1 MPSRQKECRRDR
13 IERFLH
19 CQLTEQ
25 EERELHRHL
34 EQCDSCRQLLEQTS
48 AEAGWWQQASD
59 YLSPD
64 PWDRDLAS
72 ADGDLGTS
80 DANLASADRSRPGD
94 TQVHLDSEASDP
106 RQTPLFVTQFLDAT
120 DDPRMLGRFGG
131 CEIVGVIG
139 YGGMGIVLKGFDAPL
154 NRYVAIKVLAPHLA
168 TRAPARQRF
177 AREAQA
183 AAAVVHEN
191 VIAIHGVSEARGLP
205 FLVMPYVRGASL
217 QKRLDQQG
225 ALGLAEILRI
235 GMQIASGLAA
245 AHAQGLVHRDIK
257 PANILLDDGVER
269 VTITDFGLARAADDA
284 SLTRTG
290 MIAGTPL
297 FMSPEQAR
305 GEAVDHR
312 SDLFSLGSV
321 LYTICTGV
329 PPFRAE
335 TTYGV
340 LRQITDTAPRP
351 IRDLRAEIPD
361 WLCGIVLRLLAKEP
375 AQRFPSAGEVAQ
387 LLESCLAHVQQPTR
401 IPLPKRAR
409 KFVQTS
415 LPENRPTPPAKRGR
429 LTRFAVWIAAAVL
442 VSTTLLVGT
451 SILLRHETDGDDH
464 APADNQPGDRGAEP
478 TRDAA
483 NPIPATPRWED
494 GVDQELADWHSQA
507 AELEAVADRLWDIEG
522 PLAGTA
528 AGPIQLEQN
537 KEPEE

>member
-1 MPSRQKECRRDR
+1 MGSRIR
-13 IERFLH
+13 
-19 CQLTEQ
+19 
-25 EERELHRHL
+25 
-34 EQCDSCRQLLEQTS
+34 
-48 AEAGWWQQASD
+48 WSD
-59 YLSPD
+59 LD
-64 PWDRDLAS
+64 
-72 ADGDLGTS
+72 TS
-80 DANLASADRSRPGD
+80 DAELVSADRNRPGD
-94 TQVHLDSEASDP
+94 TQLHLDSEATDP
-106 RQTPLFVTQFLDAT
+106 PLTPLFVTQFLDAT

-131 CEIVGVIG
+131 YEIVGVIG

-340 LRQITDTAPRP
+340 LRQITDTSPRP
-351 IRDLRAEIPD
+351 IRDLNPEIPD

-375 AQRFPSAGEVAQ
+375 AQRFPFAGEVAQ
-387 LLESCLAHVQQPTR
+387 LLEGCLAHVQQPMQ
-401 IPLPKRAR
+401 IPLPRHAR
-409 KFVQTS
+409 KLVPNS

-429 LTRFAVWIAAAVL
+429 LAWFAVWIAAGLL
-442 VSTTLLVGT
+442 VFTTLLVGT
-451 SILLRHETDGDDH
+451 SILLRHGTDGDDH
-464 APADNQPGDRGAEP
+464 AMTDSQPGDRGAEP
-478 TRDAA
+478 TRDSTNQAPA
-483 NPIPATPRWED
+483 IPSWED
-494 GVDQELADWHSQA
+494 GVDQELADWHSNA

-522 PLAGTA
+522 PPAGME
-528 AGPIQLEQN
+528 PDPMQFELD